1 MPQLHTYIEKGTRVY
16 GSSVVSEDIDNT
28 IENVENLRLETGW
41 YPVALPLKVRTLQ
54 IAISTGSGLRT
65 VNQYLSKDA
74 YPNLSSVEIS
84 LRNIGILTE
93 LYRSE
98 ALKLSRN
105 SSIKVSVVEAFSDL
119 PDMILWKHRDM
130 PCMNG
135 YEE

>member
-1 MPQLHTYIEKGTRVY
+1 MY

-28 IENVENLRLETGW
+28 IENVENLCLRARW
-41 YPVALPLKVRTLQ
+41 YPEALPHRVRTLQ
-54 IAISTGSGLRT
+54 IAISGSRGLRI

-74 YPNLSSVEIS
+74 YPNLSSVEVS
-84 LRNIGILTE
+84 LPEGGTLMG
-93 LYRSE
+93 LYRSG
-98 ALKLSRN
+98 ALDFSRN